1 MILLLLHS
9 RMNIFLHQGRRTFVT
24 LLICLSAIG
33 IWAQPTGKYHL
44 VVGLTDG
51 NKQTFLLSTRPTITF
66 EADKFVIAQEEANV
80 EFEVSKV
87 ARFSFSESGT
97 DIQALKND
105 GFTISY
111 SDGKTLLI
119 YGYRMTNDVSITSI
133 DGRAQQVQLKRQG
146 DDALAISLEGLH
158 QGVYI
163 VTINGKQNFKILKR

>member
-1 MILLLLHS
+1 M
-9 RMNIFLHQGRRTFVT
+9 
-24 LLICLSAIG
+24 
-33 IWAQPTGKYHL
+33 
-44 VVGLTDG
+44 
-51 NKQTFLLSTRPTITF
+51 
-66 EADKFVIAQEEANV
+66 

-133 DGRAQQVQLKRQG
+133 DGRAQQVQLTRQG

>member
-1 MILLLLHS
+1 MELLPHP
-9 RMNIFLHQGRRTFVT
+9 RMNILRFQGRKSFVT
-24 LLICLSAIG
+24 FLLCLSAIG
-33 IWAQPTGKYHL
+33 IWAQPTGKYNL
-44 VVGLTDG
+44 VVGMTDG
-51 NKQTFLLSTRPTITF
+51 DMQTFLLSTRPTITF
-66 EADKFVIAQEEANV
+66 ESDKFVIAQEEANV

-97 DIQALKND
+97 DIQALKNE

-119 YGYRMTNDVSITSI
+119 YGYRMTNDVSITRI
-133 DGRAQQVQLKRQG
+133 DGKAQQVQLKRL
-146 DDALAISLEGLH
+146 DEDTLAISIEGLH